1 MGKKTSKNCA
11 GTIVDGTLLVT
22 VGTVTVGANTTNFR
36 SNQNMKLKQEI
47 GSQLIEEQKDERFN
61 QTFKYSALSTD
72 ILNIVNELKEK
83 GANQEEMYTEIQYK
97 LQDSMKGAPSKGQ
110 SSKSLRDFYGIDI
123 FSCRG
128 FV

>member
-1 MGKKTSKNCA
+1 MGKKTSKKCD
-11 GTIVDGTLLVT
+11 GTIIDGTLLAT

-36 SNQNMKLKQEI
+36 NNQNMKLKQEI

-61 QTFKYSALSTD
+61 QTFKYNDLSAD
-72 ILNIVNELKEK
+72 ILNIVNDLKEK
-83 GANQEEMYTEIQYK
+83 GANQEEIRTKIQYI
-97 LQDSMKGAPSKGQ
+97 LQDSMIRAIIERQ

>member
-1 MGKKTSKNCA
+1 MGKKTSKKYA
-11 GTIVDGTLLVT
+11 GTIIDGTLLAT

-36 SNQNMKLKQEI
+36 NNQNIKLKQEM

-61 QTFKYSALSTD
+61 QAFKYNDLSTD

-83 GANQEEMYTEIQYK
+83 GANQEEICTEIQYI
-97 LQDSMKGAPSKGQ
+97 LQDSMKGATSEGQ
-110 SSKSLRDFYGIDI
+110 SGKSLRDFYGIDI